1 MVIRSIE
8 YTNYKGL
15 HSGTLSFD
23 DHLTVIIGKNG
34 SGKTSILTAV
44 RTLLSWIISR
54 LKSEKSNGSY
64 IEERDITNGHNHA
77 KVTGTFDC
85 FTVPITIPNKSKPG
99 ISKRFTLDIEGLR
112 EYTRDKREEF
122 DSTRF
127 KTSVPVFVYYG
138 VKRAVIDVPLRINE
152 KEYTL
157 LDTYKDCLN
166 GAANFRDFFTWFR
179 NQEDIENELLN
190 RGRNNDNGAATRELD
205 AFRHALSKFM
215 PEYSDVHVRRKPLRM
230 VVRKGSEELIVNQ
243 LSDGEKIFLAL
254 IGDLCH
260 RLVLANP
267 TLPDPLQ
274 GQGIVL
280 IDEIDLHLHPEWQ
293 GDIASCLTNVFPN
306 IQFIIST
313 HSPHVI
319 NEVPT
324 ESLRILGDNSREAS
338 MADYGY
344 GMPSEIVLRDIM
356 GLTHDVPENV
366 AELTEAI
373 YGKLNTDLEEAKELT
388 ARFERLVPQHPE
400 LVRIRK
406 LIERL
411 DRRAR

>member
-1 MVIRSIE
+1 MVIKSIS

-15 HSGTLSFD
+15 HSGSISFD
-23 DHLTVIIGKNG
+23 DRLTVIIGKNG
-34 SGKTSILTAV
+34 SGKTSVLTAV
-44 RTLLSWIISR
+44 RTLLSWIIAR

-64 IEERDITNGHNHA
+64 IEERDITNRHNHA
-77 KVTGTFDC
+77 QISGEFDC
-85 FTVPITIPNKSKPG
+85 LTRPITIPNKSKPG
-99 ISKRFTLDIEGLR
+99 ITKKYPLDIEGLR
-112 EYTRDKREEF
+112 EYIRTRREEF
-122 DSTRF
+122 DRTGF
-127 KTSVPVFVYYG
+127 KTSIPVFAYYG

-179 NQEDIENELLN
+179 NQEDIENELRN
-190 RGRNNDNGAATRELD
+190 RRHYNNPTPPTRELD
-205 AFRHALSKFM
+205 TFRTALSIFM

-230 VVRKGSEELIVNQ
+230 MVRKGNEELIVNQ
-243 LSDGEKIFLAL
+243 LSDGEKIFFAL

-274 GQGIVL
+274 GEGIVL
-280 IDEIDLHLHPEWQ
+280 IDEIDLHLHPQWQ
-293 GDIASCLTNVFPN
+293 GDFASRLTQVFPN

-324 ESLRILGDNSREAS
+324 ASLRILDSDSREATG
-338 MADYGY
+338 ADYGY
-344 GMPSEIVLRDIM
+344 GLPSEIVLKDIM
-356 GLTHDVPENV
+356 GLTHDIPENIASLIDNIYANLPADV
-366 AELTEAI
+366 DEAGRLATELAS
-373 YGKLNTDLEEAKELT
+373 
-388 ARFERLVPQHPE
+388 LVPAHPE

-406 LIERL
+406 MIERL
-411 DRRAR
+411 DRRAQ